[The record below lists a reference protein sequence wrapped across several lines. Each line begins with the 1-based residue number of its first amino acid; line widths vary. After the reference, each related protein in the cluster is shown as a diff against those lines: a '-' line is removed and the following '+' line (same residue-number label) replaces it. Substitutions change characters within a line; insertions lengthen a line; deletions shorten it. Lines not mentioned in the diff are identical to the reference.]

1 MYGMTAHK
9 LVVVAFALALAANTG
24 CGKSRAE
31 APPTDGPA
39 PSVVGAENIAVVAET
54 TVASGP
60 QVSGALSAEREARV
74 RAELGGSILQVL
86 AEPGQAVRPGQ
97 VLAQIEPQTAR
108 EQALFTE
115 ALVRSLENELRIQER
130 NLDRDRRLAEAGAL
144 SQRQVEQDSLTV
156 SQAEASLAEA
166 RARRVVADRI
176 LARSSVRAP
185 FGGIVSARSASV
197 GDVVREGAELF
208 TIVDPSSLRLEA
220 QVPAEALRNLRV
232 GTAVQFTLAGIRDA
246 QLTGE
251 VSRIYPSVDPA
262 TGQVRVLV
270 TIPNPGQRVVA
281 GLYADGRV
289 VTESRTGLALPLA
302 AIDERAGRAQVARVT
317 GGRLERVDVTLGL
330 TDRVAEVV
338 EVTAG
343 VARGDTVLLGS
354 PRSLP
359 VGTPI
364 RVRAAAEQ
372 ATAQAQ

>member
-1 MYGMTAHK
+1 MMVRN
-9 LVVVAFALALAANTG
+9 LVTMMVGLAIAVNLGG

-31 APPTDGPA
+31 SPSTDGPT
-39 PSVVGAENIAVVAET
+39 PSVVGAENLTVVAET
-54 TVASGP
+54 TVAFGP

-86 AEPGQAVRPGQ
+86 AEPGQAVRAGE

-108 EQALFTE
+108 EQAMFTE
-115 ALVRSLENELRIQER
+115 ALVRSLENDLRIQQR

-166 RARRVVADRI
+166 KARRAVADRI
-176 LARSSVRAP
+176 LARSSVRSP
-185 FGGIVSARSASV
+185 FTGIVSARSASV

-208 TIVDPSSLRLEA
+208 TVVDPSSLRLEA

-232 GTAVQFTLAGIRDA
+232 GTEVQFTLAGIRDA
-246 QLTGE
+246 HLTGK

-262 TGQVRVLV
+262 TGQVRILV
-270 TIPNPGQRVVA
+270 TIPNPGQRVVT

-302 AIDERAGRAQVARVT
+302 AIDERGGRAQVARVT
-317 GGRLERVDVTLGL
+317 DGRLERVNVTIGL

-338 EVTAG
+338 EVTSG
-343 VARGDTVLLGS
+343 VARGDTVLLGT
-354 PRSLP
+354 PRNLP

-364 RVRAAAEQ
+364 RLRAAAEQ
-372 ATAQAQ
+372 ATAPAQ